1 MALTESSKPY
11 TAFTDNGRQ
20 YVFNKL
26 PFGLCNAL
34 SLFCHLM
41 DKVLS
46 LLPGMYEYVISY
58 LDDLIVFSGSV
69 KDHLLHIQKLFGV
82 LKEAGLR
89 LNLAKCT
96 FFAKECTYLG
106 HIISADG
113 LRMNP
118 AYFDRIKDW
127 GRPKTGKEM

>member
-1 MALTESSKPY
+1 M
-11 TAFTDNGRQ
+11 
-20 YVFNKL
+20 
-26 PFGLCNAL
+26 
-34 SLFCHLM
+34 M

-58 LDDLIVFSGSV
+58 LDDLIVFSGDV
-69 KDHLLHIQKLFGV
+69 EDHLLHIQKLFGV
-82 LKEAGLR
+82 LKEAGLK

-106 HIISADG
+106 HIISAEG

-118 AYFDRIKDW
+118 AYLDRIKDLDW
-127 GRPKTGKEM
+127 

>member
-1 MALTESSKPY
+1 
-11 TAFTDNGRQ
+11 
-20 YVFNKL
+20 
-26 PFGLCNAL
+26 
-34 SLFCHLM
+34 M

-82 LKEAGLR
+82 LKEAGLK

-96 FFAKECTYLG
+96 FFAKECTYLW
-106 HIISADG
+106 HIISANG

-118 AYFDRIKDW
+118 AFL
-127 GRPKTGKEM
+127 TGLKIGADLKLEKKCKNSWALLIIIEAIFKIPTFC